1 MFSVFEIAECFLLE
15 VSINE
20 KAFNVTELSEKTF
33 KLLVVVLFNTAD
45 FLPHATKFGYLV
57 FNFVL
62 ELGYFSREVAHVEFI
77 QHDHIVLSVLT
88 KQALETN

>member
-1 MFSVFEIAECFLLE
+1 MLSVFEITECLLLE
-15 VSINE
+15 VSIDE
-20 KAFNVTELSEKTF
+20 EALYVAKLSEKTF

-88 KQALETN
+88 KQALEAN